1 MLTPLLACVSFLLR
15 NVSVGPCHDWHEKLP
30 CDKGVVGVCYPEEA
44 ELRQRAVEDESWDGL
59 VHTDWM
65 RLATANTFKRDLL
78 SFTGRERLLHKI
90 RNMEHPLLV
99 QHGGADRCVDIRG
112 SRYLVRTL
120 NRQKFGA
127 SLVEYSGKCHC
138 LMTEDEGTKAEY
150 LETSLR
156 FICEFCDSTH

>member
-1 MLTPLLACVSFLLR
+1 M
-15 NVSVGPCHDWHEKLP
+15 
-30 CDKGVVGVCYPEEA
+30 CYPEEA

-78 SFTGRERLLHKI
+78 SFTGRERLLRKI

-99 QHGGADRCVDIRG
+99 QHGGADLCVDIRG

-120 NRQKFGA
+120 NRQNFGA